1 MKLNLQHPAPVKVT
15 EATFQQK
22 KEFTYLE
29 SIVRHDG
36 REGND
41 IKNHLSK
48 ARNAFRMMNN
58 VWRSSQ
64 RSSDQIKTVPELC
77 FPPDCTARKAGV
89 WPEQVVHLP
98 FKVVFW
104 KYAIVWLNKI
114 WAYNN
119 RHCLRVASLSCV
131 NLRDVHLNN
140 CAVGVT
146 LLHGVRSEIAL
157 PQLYNTHLRC
167 RLTDNRQVQV
177 VELTGLHSFNHLL
190 S

>member
-64 RSSDQIKTVPELC
+64 RSSD
-77 FPPDCTARKAGV
+77 
-89 WPEQVVHLP
+89 
-98 FKVVFW
+98 
-104 KYAIVWLNKI
+104 
-114 WAYNN
+114 
-119 RHCLRVASLSCV
+119 
-131 NLRDVHLNN
+131 
-140 CAVGVT
+140 
-146 LLHGVRSEIAL
+146 
-157 PQLYNTHLRC
+157 
-167 RLTDNRQVQV
+167 
-177 VELTGLHSFNHLL
+177 
-190 S
+190 